1 LRITEQMCAALQ
13 AAHDAGVIH
22 RDLKPEN
29 ILLVIPPTP
38 SRTPSGHLGQPAAAD
53 VAAAPDLVKVLDFG
67 IAKSDEIEDSPRVG
81 KRLTRPG
88 VAMGTPEYMAPE
100 QARAIPRIRARISTP
115 RVRFSTRC

>member
-1 LRITEQMCAALQ
+1 MCAALQ

-29 ILLVIPPTP
+29 ILLVGP
-38 SRTPSGHLGQPAAAD
+38 SNVRTPSGHGVQSPAEG

-67 IAKSDEIEDSPRVG
+67 IAKSDEIDDSPRIG

-88 VAMGTPEYMAPE
+88 VAMARPNTCSRTGRGSSRRSALRHLRGGLDPLRDADRRAPL
-100 QARAIPRIRARISTP
+100 
-115 RVRFSTRC
+115 